1 MESCQRG
8 GAVRKVA
15 LPGARGFRHWLL
27 QPKTSVVQDILI
39 AYERKIAARHSMSK
53 NSVIAR
59 AKKRHAYAC
68 VQANRVDEALEIYRQ
83 LCESDP
89 KDAESWFMAGALYGR
104 MGRIAEAEAAL
115 RKALE
120 LQPKLAAAYLNLG
133 QALELQ
139 GRVDEAE
146 LQYTRFVE
154 LQPNSADG
162 HDALG
167 RLSQLRGDLRS
178 AIVHH
183 QKAIQLNSSR
193 AATYLSL
200 ARAHQQLGD
209 LDTAADNIGQAL
221 RLDINNAS
229 AYYDLAVVRIDQGRY
244 EEALENIRHALQLNV
259 DYVQAKAVE
268 AYILEHQR
276 DYQGALDCLRP
287 LLDRYPDNP
296 EVALVY
302 ERLCHFTGDYEG
314 AITRLDGLLAKDGLS
329 ADHRSQIH
337 FRLGYLYD
345 KRGEY
350 AKAFAQ
356 FQAGNRLKP
365 VHFDT
370 REWEARI
377 TGLIDTFNHQ
387 AMLRAP
393 RAGNCSERPI
403 FIVGM
408 PRSGTTLV
416 EQMLSMLPDVAAAG
430 ELADIGVMARALEA
444 MLANTSPINDIT
456 QVTREQ
462 CDVLAQRY
470 LDKLNGKY
478 PQAVRVTDKMPEN
491 FLHLGMIALLFP
503 MARVIHCVRDPL
515 DTSLS
520 CYFQK
525 FTGEHPYAYDLANL
539 GAYYRQYQRL
549 MIHWEGVLDI
559 PIFDVRYEDLVGN
572 PGKLGRAM
580 VEFCGLKWDERCLEF
595 YKGEHLS
602 ATASFQQV
610 RQPIYSSSIGR
621 WQHYEEY
628 LQPLRDALAGK
639 QPS

>member
-1 MESCQRG
+1 
-8 GAVRKVA
+8 
-15 LPGARGFRHWLL
+15 
-27 QPKTSVVQDILI
+27 
-39 AYERKIAARHSMSK
+39 MSK
-53 NSVIAR
+53 NSVITR

-68 VQANRVDEALEIYRQ
+68 VQANRVGEALEIYRK
-83 LCESDP
+83 LCAADS
-89 KDAESWFMAGALYGR
+89 KDAESWFMVGVLYGR

-120 LQPKLAAAYLNLG
+120 LQPKLAAGYLNLG

-139 GRVDEAE
+139 GKLDEAD

-167 RLSQLRGDLRS
+167 RLCQLRGDMRA

-183 QKAIQLNSSR
+183 QQAIQLNPAR
-193 AATYLSL
+193 VATYLSL
-200 ARAHQQLGD
+200 ARSYQQLGD
-209 LDTAADNIGQAL
+209 LEAAAENIAQAL
-221 RLDINNAS
+221 RLDVNQAS

-244 EEALENIRHALQLNV
+244 DEALENIRHALQLKA
-259 DYVQAKAVE
+259 DYVQAKVAE
-268 AYILEHQR
+268 AYILEHMR
-276 DYQGALDCLRP
+276 DYQGALDCLTP
-287 LLDRYPDNP
+287 LLDRYPDSP

-302 ERLCHFTGDYEG
+302 ERLCHFTRDYEG
-314 AITRLDGLLAKDGLS
+314 AMARLEGLLVKGGLS
-329 ADHRSQIH
+329 AEHRSQIH

-356 FQAGNRLKP
+356 FQAGNQLKSAQ
-365 VHFDT
+365 FDV
-370 REWEARI
+370 REWEAQI
-377 TGLIDTFNHQ
+377 TGLIDTFNHE

-416 EQMLSMLPDVAAAG
+416 EQMLSMLPGVAAAG
-430 ELADIGVMARALEA
+430 ELPDIGVLARALEV
-444 MLANTSPINDIT
+444 MLSNTSPANDIT
-456 QVTREQ
+456 QLSRER

-478 PQAVRVTDKMPEN
+478 PQAVRVTDKMPQN
-491 FLHLGMIALLFP
+491 FMYLGMIALLFP

-515 DTSLS
+515 DTCLS

-525 FTGEHPYAYDLANL
+525 FTGDHPYAYDLANL

-549 MIHWEGVLDI
+549 MIHWEEILDI
-559 PIFDVRYEDLVGN
+559 PIFEVRYEDMVGN
-572 PGKLGRAM
+572 PDKLGRAM

-595 YKGEHLS
+595 YKGERLA

-610 RQPIYSSSIGR
+610 RQPIYSGSIGR

-628 LQPLRDALAGK
+628 LQPLKDALTD
-639 QPS
+639 QQLS